1 MKLYVDVEKIKG
13 ERITTFLKRCYNIKP
28 NSYNIVFTETYFNE
42 SCQTRQ
48 CKKGNRSFED
58 LYAVIKTY
66 YPHCTKKHFA
76 KQLEKLFKES
86 RLRLLFCPDIQK
98 WVLMNISLFSTED
111 GQYKYLY
118 DYNSS
123 RLKLDKKGKGE
134 YTYFDILS
142 LMGYSKVQCKIL

>member
-1 MKLYVDVEKIKG
+1 MKLYVEEKRENK
-13 ERITTFLKRCYNIKP
+13 RITTFLKKLYNIQP
-28 NSYNIVFTETYFNE
+28 NSYNIVFTKTYFDE
-42 SCQTRQ
+42 SCQTQQ

-66 YPHCTKKHFA
+66 YPNCTKKHFA
-76 KQLEKLFKES
+76 KQLEKLLKES
-86 RLRLLFCPDIQK
+86 KIRLLFCPDIQK
-98 WVLMNISLFSTED
+98 WVLMNIGTWSTED
-111 GQYKYLY
+111 NQYKYLY

-123 RLKLDKKGKGE
+123 RLKLGKKGKGK